1 MENFFGNIDVE
12 RAFAEWFQR
21 ASRDKRK
28 SATAYTH
35 THMIETIEYRVGDRH
50 WPFPLKIREISR
62 EKEVVDNNYPA
73 NVRLVNDFLKSY
85 GTAIYEDVKYD
96 FYHMLCSCCYS
107 QQDMK
112 ARLKIAGEKASSRSM
127 TEFDV
132 KIYYRTCI
140 DISDDLEKTLSAA
153 CEIGYTKAN
162 LYDGYHFF
170 QRVRQNPNVKR
181 IQKCLECL
189 EETDTGRGF
198 SYDIFK
204 SWIGYYAYPMG
215 SEDGDSIHYGN
226 LGLRDLSSDSER
238 LGLGFAIAELFLEKR
253 GLDLKTGI
261 LEQKI
266 HVRYPGKQLF
276 HHDYAI
282 TFSVDSEKK
291 KTIQKLQ
298 DW

>member
-1 MENFFGNIDVE
+1 MENFFDNIDVE

-28 SATAYTH
+28 SATEYTH

-170 QRVRQNPNVKR
+170 
-181 IQKCLECL
+181 
-189 EETDTGRGF
+189 
-198 SYDIFK
+198 
-204 SWIGYYAYPMG
+204 
-215 SEDGDSIHYGN
+215 
-226 LGLRDLSSDSER
+226 
-238 LGLGFAIAELFLEKR
+238 
-253 GLDLKTGI
+253 
-261 LEQKI
+261 
-266 HVRYPGKQLF
+266 
-276 HHDYAI
+276 
-282 TFSVDSEKK
+282 
-291 KTIQKLQ
+291 
-298 DW
+298 